1 MDELYLPRSGKDKD
15 PTLDIAIGKNIK
27 NKDFFEILGINK
39 SQLPDAYNIQSQA
52 LVQCR
57 KHKKKRVN
65 KKWIKKYGY
74 KWKTVT
80 IRGWHIKNNT
90 DGTIEFMGE

>member
-1 MDELYLPRSGKDKD
+1 MDELYLYRSGKDKD
-15 PTLDIAIGKNIK
+15 PTLCFSLSKNID
-27 NKDFFEILGINK
+27 NKDFFEILGIDE
-39 SQLPDAYNIQSQA
+39 SHLPDAHAVQSQI

-57 KHKKKRVN
+57 KHKKRRIN
-65 KKWIKKYGY
+65 KKWLKKYGC

-80 IRGWHIKNNT
+80 IRGWHIKSNT